1 MSVTTRYPER
11 TRPAPITVSQI
22 GIAILSLLTFTG
34 VMAGIWRLIVGL
46 GEGTA
51 LSNAY
56 PWGVWI
62 GFDFTL
68 IAFSGSAFTMAS
80 VVYLLQRAEY
90 RPVMVPAVLA
100 GLLGYAAVL
109 FFLFL
114 DLGRWDRF
122 HHFILYWNV
131 HSPLFEICW
140 CVLLY
145 TTVLFLENSPLVLER
160 FGLEKPV
167 ELIHRYVIPISVAG
181 LTLSSLHQSTLGT
194 LYLNMPHRLHPLWY
208 SPLLSLLFFLSSVMA
223 GLSLAMIAYVAAGR
237 IWREAVNSEL
247 LGGLARGVAG
257 VTLLYVSLKLGD
269 IVQAGELSALLAFDR
284 MSWLMGAELGLGAVL
299 PALLFLIPAVRRS
312 RRGQVSGAILVLFG
326 VLMNRFNATL
336 FAQTTPSG
344 ETYSPNSIEWL
355 SAMGIVAGA
364 VLAWYLAIRYLI
376 EPEDAAHAVAH
387 H

>member
-11 TRPAPITVSQI
+11 TRPAPITVSQV
-22 GIAILSLLTFTG
+22 GIAMLSLLTFTG

-51 LSNAY
+51 LSNVY

-68 IAFSGSAFTMAS
+68 IAFSGAAFTMATI
-80 VVYLLQRAEY
+80 VYIFRLEEY
-90 RPVMVPAVLA
+90 RPVMLPAVLA

-122 HHFILYWNV
+122 YHFVLHWNV

-145 TTVLFLENSPLVLER
+145 TTVLLLENSPRVLAR

-167 ELIHRYVIPISVAG
+167 KLIHHYVIPISVAG

-194 LYLNMPHRLHPLWY
+194 LYLNMPHRLHALWY
-208 SPLLSLLFFLSSVMA
+208 SPLLSPLFFISSVMA

-237 IWREAVNSEL
+237 IWREAVHSEL
-247 LGGLARGVAG
+247 LGGLARGVVG

-284 MSWLMGAELGLGAVL
+284 MSWLMWAELGLGAVL

-312 RRGQVSGAILVLFG
+312 RRGQVSGAILILFG

-336 FAQTTPSG
+336 FAQMTPSG

-355 SAMGIVAGA
+355 STMGIVAGA

-376 EPEDAAHAVAH
+376 EPENAAATH